1 LSLPYCDAALQQKGA
16 DLIDDASALA
26 DQSLTHTMQRLQVEL
41 VGGLRRHKLHRWT
54 LHRLGNRLRVA
65 EIILLP
71 LGICRTYFAGISLA
85 SWPKALSFRLR

>member
-71 LGICRTYFAGISLA
+71 LGIWPHVLRRHQSGIVA
-85 SWPKALSFRLR
+85 ESFEFPT